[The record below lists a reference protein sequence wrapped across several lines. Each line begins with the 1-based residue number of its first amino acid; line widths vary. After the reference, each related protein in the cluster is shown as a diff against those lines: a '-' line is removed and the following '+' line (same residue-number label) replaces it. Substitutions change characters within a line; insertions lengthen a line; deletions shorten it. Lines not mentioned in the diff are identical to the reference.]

1 MGHLVLSSH
10 LTQRKSKIYA
20 LKKNSNSYSGTY
32 LGLLIEEQY
41 FLGICTRT
49 QVFQGSKRAL
59 STKIKDCSLYNVC
72 KSFQNDLVTQIMIL

>member
-49 QVFQGSKRAL
+49 RFKESAEHKNQGL
-59 STKIKDCSLYNVC
+59 QFV
-72 KSFQNDLVTQIMIL
+72 